1 MDISMKGYGENTST
15 FRTNGVVCTSHT
27 VKMDNNLTV
36 APCNSGDAFIGT
48 VINVKNEYACV
59 QLDGFVTLT
68 YTGTA
73 PSVGYCKLVADGNG
87 GVKVSESGREYLV
100 TEVYTAEKTVG
111 IIL

>member
-48 VINVKNEYACV
+48 AINVKNEYACV
-59 QLDGFVTLT
+59 QLDGYVTLA

-73 PSVGYCKLVADGNG
+73 PTVGYCALVADGKG
-87 GVKVSESGREYLV
+87 GVKIADTGREYLV
-100 TEVYTAEKTVG
+100 TDVDTVNKTAG